1 MDQPIDQYFWDAYLH
16 WAQIL
21 DTVIDGPFAQEA
33 QTQPAFGFKS
43 VSPLNGYSAQP
54 SASYTAY
61 EPIFVRLKQGLSS
74 DMKAALIKEWA
85 NPKGPNFATVMALAE
100 LHDFSSLLS
109 SKDNQ
114 KPLTLDPF
122 ELLLGIE
129 AAIHCDIP
137 IEFFMY
143 RERATTFAEH
153 TAYKDHFDIIDVG
166 PMAFTTGVARG
177 DDELFVSPP
186 KGSPLK
192 IGAVIDNDIGFL
204 NDAFCTNDTDGP
216 RRSRF
221 AGLWLQARVQ
231 HTNTGIPLGQQVL
244 LGRELDQSA
253 INDILSRY
261 GTEEANAYRD
271 INTQLQAWEPFQS
284 APLKNTH
291 GTAVAALAY
300 GNDFF
305 NPDENPLEIPL
316 LGVQLPPEAA
326 ADTSGAYS
334 ESYIVQGVRW
344 LCWKARQLSSSPTL
358 VINISYGALAG
369 PKDGSKF
376 LEEQIKRE
384 VICAEKLGLTVH
396 VVYAWGNGRNNKQVV
411 HVKVKPKCE
420 QDAPNWVIP
429 RGQRLPSFM
438 EIRAIG
444 PKPDD
449 GTKTTLKNV
458 PDHLEFVLTSP
469 SQEELIFTHVPGV
482 LAVPPMGPTKA
493 SEKARF
499 YVVQDR
505 DFSADTHPNDNRLPS
520 TGALQI
526 AIAPTVPLLADP
538 PVPVA
543 EDGDW
548 TLTIRNTSPDIEVD
562 LVLQI
567 QRGDTAPGF
576 VVGGLQ
582 SHFEGAYTM
591 GYTDD
596 VPKQNVV
603 ATLTNAGTN
612 SAYTTAVHPRIH
624 TVGALQNRYGM
635 PTAAEYSAEGAHWA
649 SVEKPSD
656 NKVVDELFTT
666 GMPVTGTY
674 SGTRT
679 RVSGTS
685 AAAALKSRDLV
696 K

>member
-1 MDQPIDQYFWDAYLH
+1 MDKPIDQYFWDAYLH

-21 DTVIDGPFAQEA
+21 DTVTDGPFAQEA
-33 QTQPAFGFKS
+33 HTQPTFGVKA
-43 VSPLNGYSAQP
+43 VSPLIAYSAQP

-61 EPIFVRLKQGLSS
+61 EPIFVRLKQGLSPA
-74 DMKAALIKEWA
+74 MKADLIKEWA
-85 NPKGPNFATVMALAE
+85 NPKGPSLASVIGIAE
-100 LHDFSSLLS
+100 LHDFSRLLS

-129 AAIHCDIP
+129 AAIYCDIP

-153 TAYKDHFDIIDVG
+153 TAYDDHFDIIDVG

-177 DDELFVSPP
+177 DDELFVSSP
-186 KGSPLK
+186 KGPPLT

-204 NDAFCTNDTDGP
+204 NDAFCTTDTDGP
-216 RRSRF
+216 RKSRF

-231 HTNTGIPLGQQVL
+231 QTNTGTPLGKQVL
-244 LGRELDQSA
+244 LGREFDQSA
-253 INDILSRY
+253 INDLLSRY
-261 GTEEANAYRD
+261 GTEEASAYRD
-271 INTQLQAWEPFQS
+271 INSQLHAWEPFQG

-305 NPDENPLEIPL
+305 EPDEVPLTLPL

-344 LCWKARQLSSSPTL
+344 LCWKARQLNSSPTL

-384 VICAEKLGLTVH
+384 VICAAKLGLTVH
-396 VVYAWGNGRNNKQVV
+396 VVYAWGNGRNNKQVARV
-411 HVKVKPKCE
+411 RVKQKCE

-444 PKPDD
+444 PKSDD

-469 SQEELIFTHVPGV
+469 SQETVKFIHTSGA
-482 LAVPPMGPTKA
+482 LAVPPMGTNKA

-505 DFSADTHPNDNRLPS
+505 DFLTDMHPKPDRLFS

-538 PVPVA
+538 PIPVA
-543 EDGDW
+543 ENGDW
-548 TLTIRNTSPDIEVD
+548 KLTIINTSPDVEVD

-576 VVGGLQ
+576 VVGGRQ

-591 GYTDD
+591 DYTGA

-603 ATLTNAGTN
+603 APLTNEGTN
-612 SAYTTAVHPRIH
+612 SAYTTAVHPRIY
-624 TVGALQNRYGM
+624 TVGALQNRYDM
-635 PTAAEYSAEGAHWA
+635 QTSAEYSAEGAHWA
-649 SVEKPSD
+649 SAANPSH
-656 NKVVDELFTT
+656 NMQVDELFTI
-666 GMPVTGTY
+666 GKPVAGTY

-685 AAAALKSRDLV
+685 AAAALKSRDLAT
-696 K
+696 